1 MREVY
6 QNEGNEN
13 VVGYA
18 LEEMV
23 REGGRRMLSA
33 VLGEEMC
40 AFLRGER

>member
-13 VVGYA
+13 AVRDT

-23 REGGRRMLSA
+23 REGARMILAAALEEEVSIY
-33 VLGEEMC
+33 LG
-40 AFLRGER
+40 